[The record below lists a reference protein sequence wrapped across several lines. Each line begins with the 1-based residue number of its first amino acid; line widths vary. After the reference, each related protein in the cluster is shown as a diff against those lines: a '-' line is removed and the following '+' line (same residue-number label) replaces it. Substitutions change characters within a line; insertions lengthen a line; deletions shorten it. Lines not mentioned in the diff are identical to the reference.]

1 MNQLTKGSLGKSLN
15 IGSLVKGRGKERGAQ
30 ERLWAVLFKCRKGGI
45 DFMIQASIAK
55 EKDSE
60 APLSLEVFN
69 PSFFDFF
76 SADPEAVLQVLRK
89 KILASLKGDPALP
102 PEYGEVVDACCSRDA
117 APLGGL
123 FDASPE
129 AVIPEAS
136 STEEADLDEI
146 FKRIN
151 AEYFDNAV
159 TASIRWGRESGTSNS
174 RSFRFGSYD
183 HKSNEIRIHPRLKQT
198 FVPRCVLELTVYHEM
213 CHQWAPPKK
222 INGRYSYHHMAF
234 KKKEREFR
242 DFDAAKAWEK
252 QNWKQLFIP
261 PEENRAAEALA

>member
-15 IGSLVKGRGKERGAQ
+15 IGALVKGRGKERGSQ
-30 ERLWAVLFKCRKGGI
+30 GRLWAVLFKCRKGGI

-55 EKDSE
+55 DKDSE
-60 APLSLEVFN
+60 TPLSLEVFN

-76 SADPEAVLQVLRK
+76 SADREAVMQVLRK
-89 KILASLKGDPALP
+89 KILASLKGEASLP
-102 PEYGEVVDACCSRDA
+102 PEYAEVVEDCCSRDA

-123 FDASPE
+123 FDPSPD
-129 AVIPEAS
+129 ILTPETS
-136 STEEADLDEI
+136 SGEADLDEI

-159 TASIRWGRESGTSNS
+159 TATIRWGRESGATNS

-183 HKSNEIRIHPRLKQT
+183 HKSNEIRIHPRLKQS

-222 INGRYSYHHMAF
+222 INGRYSYHHNAF

-252 QNWKQLFIP
+252 QNWKQLFAP
-261 PEENRAAEALA
+261 PEENRSVEAPA